1 MCAAERHDWTVTEIR
16 ALYALP
22 LFELVDQAR
31 RVHREYHPGNQV
43 QLCALLS
50 VKTGGCPED
59 CSYCAQSARHP
70 TAVKP
75 APMMTLDDVLE
86 TARRARAAGAT
97 RFCMGTAWRQIK
109 DGGAFERVLEM
120 VRGVKAL
127 GLETCVTLGMLGR
140 EQAMRL
146 KQAGLDT
153 YNHNLDTSPEYYP
166 SVVTTHRYDDRLQ
179 TIRHV
184 REAGISVCCG
194 GIIGMGESL
203 DDRAAMLVELARLD
217 PHPESVPIN
226 ALVPVPGTP
235 LAGNEQVDPLEFL
248 RMIAT
253 TRIVVPRAKV
263 RLSAGRASLSRE
275 MQLFCMYAGANSIFY
290 GEALLTTP
298 NAGPDRD
305 AAMLRAAGL
314 TALPPEV

>member
-86 TARRARAAGAT
+86 AARRARAAGAT

-226 ALVPVPGTP
+226 ALVPIEGTP
-235 LAGNEQVDPLEFL
+235 SVLDGLARFLDWMMLGTFRGQLARLDPGQ
-248 RMIAT
+248 RARVHVVAPQAMQGVIQMIDYAPDEIEGLIESGKADAQ
-253 TRIVVPRAKV
+253 RDLAKLGKV
-263 RLSAGRASLSRE
+263 
-275 MQLFCMYAGANSIFY
+275 
-290 GEALLTTP
+290 
-298 NAGPDRD
+298 
-305 AAMLRAAGL
+305 
-314 TALPPEV
+314 

>member
-1 MCAAERHDWTVTEIR
+1 MCACERHDWTAAEIR
-16 ALYALP
+16 ALYEQP

-50 VKTGGCPED
+50 VKSGGCPED

-70 TAVKP
+70 TAVRP
-75 APMMTLDDVLE
+75 GPMMTIDGVLE
-86 TARRARAAGAT
+86 TARRAKAAGAT
-97 RFCMGTAWRQIK
+97 RFCMGTAWRQVQE
-109 DGGAFERVLEM
+109 GGAFERVLEM
-120 VRGVKAL
+120 VREVKAL

-140 EQAMRL
+140 EQALRL

-166 SVVTTHRYDDRLQ
+166 SVVTTHRYEDRLQ

-194 GIIGMGESL
+194 GIIGMGEGL
-203 DDRAAMLVELARLD
+203 EDRAVMLVELARLD

-235 LAGNEQVDPLEFL
+235 LAGNGQVEPLEFL

-253 TRIVVPRAKV
+253 TRIVLPRAKV

-298 NAGPDRD
+298 NVGPDLD

-314 TALPPEV
+314 TALPPAV

>member
-1 MCAAERHDWTVTEIR
+1 MRARERHDWTVAEVR
-16 ALYALP
+16 AVHEQP
-22 LFELVDQAR
+22 LFELIDQAR
-31 RVHREYHPGNQV
+31 RVHGEYHPGHQV

-70 TAVKP
+70 TAVEP
-75 APMMTLDDVLE
+75 RPMMTLDDVLE
-86 TARRARAAGAT
+86 TARRAKTAGAT

-120 VRGVKAL
+120 VRAVKAL
-127 GLETCVTLGMLGR
+127 GLETCVTLGMLER

-166 SVVTTHRYDDRLQ
+166 SVVTTHRYEDRLQ
-179 TIRHV
+179 TLRHV

-194 GIIGMGESL
+194 GIIGMGETL
-203 DDRAAMLVELARLD
+203 DDRAAMLVELAKLD

-226 ALVPVPGTP
+226 ALVPVAGTP
-235 LAGNEQVDPLEFL
+235 LARNHPVEPLEFL

-253 TRIVVPRAKV
+253 ARIVLPRAKV

-298 NAGPDRD
+298 NAGPDED
-305 AAMLRAAGL
+305 AAMLAAAGL
-314 TALPPEV
+314 TALPPAL

>member
-1 MCAAERHDWTVTEIR
+1 MCACERHDWTAAEIR
-16 ALYALP
+16 ALYDQP

-31 RVHREYHPGNQV
+31 RVHGEYHPGNQV

-75 APMMTLDDVLE
+75 GPMMTLDDVLQ
-86 TARRARAAGAT
+86 TAQRAKAAGAT

-120 VRGVKAL
+120 VSSVKAL
-127 GLETCVTLGMLGR
+127 GLETCVTLGMLER

-166 SVVTTHRYDDRLQ
+166 SVVTTHRYEDRLQ
-179 TIRHV
+179 TVRHV

-203 DDRAAMLVELARLD
+203 DDRARMLAELAKLD

-226 ALVPVPGTP
+226 ALVPVAGTP
-235 LAGNEQVDPLEFL
+235 LAGQKSVEPLEFL

-253 TRIVVPRAKV
+253 TRIVMPRAKV

-298 NAGPDRD
+298 NAGPDLD
-305 AAMLRAAGL
+305 AAMLQAAGL
-314 TALPPEV
+314 TALPPAV